1 MSVPVAAVSA
11 AAATRLVTVTSG
23 PCVSLTVSSETP
35 GGAGVNA
42 SVPGVAAAMDD
53 ALRDLRGDIR
63 VVVVRGLARLPQLP
77 APQTGSSPAA
87 GSGSGFDRSFD
98 RWSRVVRRLSERPDR
113 VSVAVLAGQVS
124 GVGLALALAC
134 DLRVMA
140 QDSALRLTD
149 SGHGRVPA
157 LGVARALQGS
167 IGYSRALHLCLT
179 GQPVPAH
186 EAAGLGLAAVVVPGD
201 RLDAEVDRLVDRV
214 LAVPRDAATELKAL
228 LAGARHDADAE
239 AEADTAALA
248 RLLAAEAGNAG

>member
-23 PCVSLTVSSETP
+23 PCASLTVSSGTP

-77 APQTGSSPAA
+77 APQTGSGTAA
-87 GSGSGFDRSFD
+87 GSSFDRSFD

-140 QDSALRLTD
+140 QDSALRFTD

-157 LGVARALQGS
+157 LGVARALLGS

-179 GQPVPAH
+179 GQPVSAH

-201 RLDAEVDRLVDRV
+201 RLDAEVGRLVDRV

-228 LAGARHDADAE
+228 LAGARHDADAD
-239 AEADTAALA
+239 ADTAALA
-248 RLLAAEAGNAG
+248 RLLAAEAGNVG